1 MITVG
6 AAAMAV
12 GSEVRMLPDRIRG
25 QVEEVEAGTDAR
37 PPNKFCRLLPKI
49 APLKGSLHV
58 ERKRCGKPTCRCMN
72 GGERHGPYWSH
83 RWREGGRQ
91 RRRYV
96 KAADLEQ
103 VRAGL
108 AEWRR
113 LHPPARS
120 MRDALANLRRLMRHH
135 PQDWRS

>member
-12 GSEVRMLPDRIRG
+12 GSEVRMPVDQMLAWTPETSG
-25 QVEEVEAGTDAR
+25 APGSGSQSE
-37 PPNKFCRLLPKI
+37 FCRLLPKI

-91 RRRYV
+91 PRRYV